1 MNRIWQGILRIVASL
16 KFNRTKGATVQPMPD
31 QARRLAE
38 SRRALYHSRVLLDKV
53 NAQES
58 GVDTLH
64 RSLKQLSEKNGF
76 ADLIIRS
83 LGGGA

>member
-1 MNRIWQGILRIVASL
+1 MNLIWRRLLNIVAKL
-16 KFNRTKGATVQPMPD
+16 KFNRTQGATVQPMPD

-53 NAQES
+53 NARETD
-58 GVDTLH
+58 VDTLH

-76 ADLIIRS
+76 AEMILRS